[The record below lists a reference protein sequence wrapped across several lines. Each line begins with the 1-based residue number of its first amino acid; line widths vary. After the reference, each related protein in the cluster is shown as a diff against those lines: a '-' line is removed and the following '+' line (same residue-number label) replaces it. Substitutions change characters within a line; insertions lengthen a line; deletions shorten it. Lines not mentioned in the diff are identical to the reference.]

1 MQFGKDMVLRLL
13 IVDDSVEAAEAIV
26 SALRNSGIAVRPTR
40 PENEQELSALILQ
53 HPPDLVLA
61 ARNSRNI
68 SLLKLMQSVD
78 ASGKDLPVLVL
89 MEAVD
94 EAAVLGV
101 MEIGARGIVL
111 RSNISHL
118 QNVVRAEWSDL
129 EARRSL
135 RRLEAQVRETERR
148 CDALIDSS
156 RDPIAY
162 IHEGMHIRANA
173 AYLEIFGFESFEDIE
188 GMSLLDLVAPGQ
200 VDGFKQLLKQLSK
213 GETPPPSYETQ
224 ARALDG
230 NAFPAVMEFT
240 AATYEGEQC
249 LQVVL
254 RRQEIDPELARE
266 VEALRQ
272 RDQVTGLLNRA
283 TFLRALED
291 AVADAAQ
298 NSAHH
303 GLLLIEPD
311 HYNQLLQ
318 EIGLDQA
325 DQLIKACGERLREA
339 IGPDDIAARFGEHQ
353 FAVLTLH
360 SDHSHTSG
368 LGDKLREAFSA
379 QVLETDHLSLSA
391 TASVG
396 GVQIGEKI
404 ASVTAVLGKAAQCL
418 QSASDIGGN
427 RIELFDPGAADRA
440 EEERIAA
447 WVARI
452 RDALD
457 ADRFVMNYQ
466 PLINLHGEP
475 IEMYEAYLRMQNLG
489 TGTDEGGGELV
500 QPLSFLQVAEE
511 HGLLWEIDRW
521 VVGRAIQVIGERMRQ
536 GRRTTLL
543 VKITQASLQD
553 ESLQQHIVELLAKHG
568 ADGKLLVLQL
578 PESKVFTNL
587 RAAQEFQSRI
597 YHYGVR
603 VGLEQFGAGL
613 NSFQLL
619 THFDAAF
626 LKIDRSYMEDL
637 TSNPDH
643 QQRVR
648 EIAEK
653 ARELGRQTIAEFV
666 QDAASMSLLFAAGI
680 DYAQG
685 HFLAAAG
692 PDMDYDFQ

>member
-61 ARNSRNI
+61 ARNSRNV

-94 EAAVLGV
+94 EAALLGV
-101 MEIGARGIVL
+101 MEIGARGVVL
-111 RSNISHL
+111 RSNITHL

-129 EARRSL
+129 EGRRSL

-173 AYLEIFGFESFEDIE
+173 AYLEIFGFESFEEIE
-188 GMSLLDLVAPGQ
+188 GMSLLDLVAPNQ
-200 VDGFKQLLKQLSK
+200 VDGFKHLLKQLSK
-213 GETPPPSYETQ
+213 GEAPPPSYETQ

-283 TFLRALED
+283 TFLRSLED

-303 GLLLIEPD
+303 GLLLLEPD

-325 DQLIKACGERLREA
+325 DQLIKACGERLRSA

-360 SDHSHTSG
+360 SDHSHTSS
-368 LGDKLREAFSA
+368 LAEKLRASFSA
-379 QVLETDHLSLSA
+379 NVLETDHLSLSA
-391 TASVG
+391 SASVG

-457 ADRFVMNYQ
+457 TDRFVMNYQ

-475 IEMYEAYLRMQNLG
+475 IEMYEAYLRMQG
-489 TGTDEGGGELV
+489 MGPDDGGELV
-500 QPLSFLQVAEE
+500 QPLSFLQIAEE

-521 VVGRAIQVIGERMRQ
+521 VVSKAIQVIGERMRQ

-553 ESLQQHIVELLAKHG
+553 ESLQQHMVEQLAKHG

-587 RAAQEFQSRI
+587 RAAQEFQSRV

-619 THFDAAF
+619 NHFDAAF

-637 TSNPDH
+637 TANPDH

>member
-1 MQFGKDMVLRLL
+1 
-13 IVDDSVEAAEAIV
+13 
-26 SALRNSGIAVRPTR
+26 
-40 PENEQELSALILQ
+40 
-53 HPPDLVLA
+53 
-61 ARNSRNI
+61 
-68 SLLKLMQSVD
+68 
-78 ASGKDLPVLVL
+78 
-89 MEAVD
+89 
-94 EAAVLGV
+94 
-101 MEIGARGIVL
+101 
-111 RSNISHL
+111 
-118 QNVVRAEWSDL
+118 
-129 EARRSL
+129 
-135 RRLEAQVRETERR
+135 
-148 CDALIDSS
+148 
-156 RDPIAY
+156 
-162 IHEGMHIRANA
+162 
-173 AYLEIFGFESFEDIE
+173 
-188 GMSLLDLVAPGQ
+188 
-200 VDGFKQLLKQLSK
+200 
-213 GETPPPSYETQ
+213 
-224 ARALDG
+224 
-230 NAFPAVMEFT
+230 
-240 AATYEGEQC
+240 
-249 LQVVL
+249 
-254 RRQEIDPELARE
+254 
-266 VEALRQ
+266 
-272 RDQVTGLLNRA
+272 
-283 TFLRALED
+283 
-291 AVADAAQ
+291 
-298 NSAHH
+298 
-303 GLLLIEPD
+303 
-311 HYNQLLQ
+311 LLQ

-325 DQLIKACGERLREA
+325 DQLIAACGERLRTA
-339 IGPDDIAARFGEHQ
+339 IGAEDIVARFGEHQ
-353 FAVLTLH
+353 FAVLTRH
-360 SDHSHTSG
+360 SDHSHTQTLAEG
-368 LGDKLREAFSA
+368 IRAAFADHVVEAGQLA
-379 QVLETDHLSLSA
+379 LSA

-404 ASVTAVLGKAAQCL
+404 ASVTAVLGKASQCL

-475 IEMYEAYLRMQNLG
+475 LEMYEAYLRMQAPG
-489 TGTDEGGGELV
+489 AEESGELV
-500 QPLSFLQVAEE
+500 QPLSFLQIAEE

-521 VVGRAIQVIGERMRQ
+521 VVGKAIQIIGERMRQ

-553 ESLQQHIVELLAKHG
+553 ESLQQHVVEQLAKHG

-597 YHYGVR
+597 YQYGVR

-619 THFDAAF
+619 NHFDAAF
-626 LKIDRSYMEDL
+626 LKIDRGYMEEL

-648 EIAEK
+648 EIADK

-666 QDAASMSLLFAAGI
+666 QDAASMSFLFAAGI

-692 PDMDYDFQ
+692 PEMDYEFQ

>member
-118 QNVVRAEWSDL
+118 QNVVRAEWADL

-188 GMSLLDLVAPGQ
+188 GMSLLDLVAPSQ

-213 GETPPPSYETQ
+213 GETPPPTYETQ

-254 RRQEIDPELARE
+254 RRQEVDPELARE

-339 IGPDDIAARFGEHQ
+339 IGPDDVAARFGEHQ

-360 SDHSHTSG
+360 SDHSHTSS

-379 QVLETDHLSLSA
+379 RVLETDHLSLSA

-489 TGTDEGGGELV
+489 PGTDEGGGELV

>member
-26 SALRNSGIAVRPTR
+26 STLRNSGIAVRPTR
-40 PENEQELSALILQ
+40 PENEQELGALILQ

-89 MEAVD
+89 MDGVD
-94 EAAVLGV
+94 DASLLGAL
-101 MEIGARGIVL
+101 EIGARGVVL
-111 RSNISHL
+111 RSNITHL
-118 QNVVRAEWSDL
+118 QNVVRAEWADL

-188 GMSLLDLVAPGQ
+188 GMSLLDLVAPSQ
-200 VDGFKQLLKQLSK
+200 VEGFKHLLKQLSK
-213 GETPPPSYETQ
+213 GEAPPPNYETQ

-283 TFLRALED
+283 TFLRSLED

-339 IGPDDIAARFGEHQ
+339 IGPDDVAARFGEHQ

-360 SDHSHTSG
+360 SDHSHTSA
-368 LGDKLREAFSA
+368 LAERLRETFA
-379 QVLETDHLSLSA
+379 QRVLETDHLSLSA

-418 QSASDIGGN
+418 QSANDIGGN

-466 PLINLHGEP
+466 PLINMHGEP
-475 IEMYEAYLRMQNLG
+475 IEMYEAYLRMQSLG
-489 TGTDEGGGELV
+489 PDDGSELV
-500 QPLSFLQVAEE
+500 QPLSFLQIAEE

-521 VVGRAIQVIGERMRQ
+521 VVGKAIQVIGERMRQ
-536 GRRTTLL
+536 GRPTTLL

-553 ESLQQHIVELLAKHG
+553 ESLQQHIVEQLAKHG

-578 PESKVFTNL
+578 SESKVFTNL

-619 THFDAAF
+619 THFEAAF
-626 LKIDRSYMEDL
+626 LKIDRSYMEDI

-653 ARELGRQTIAEFV
+653 ARELGRQTVAEFV
-666 QDAASMSLLFAAGI
+666 QDAASMSFLFAAGI

-692 PDMDYDFQ
+692 PEMDYDFQ

>member
-40 PENEQELSALILQ
+40 PENEQELTALILQ

-61 ARNSRNI
+61 ARNSRNV
-68 SLLKLMQSVD
+68 SMHKLMQSVD

-89 MEAVD
+89 METVD
-94 EAAVLGV
+94 EAALLAV
-101 MEIGARGIVL
+101 MEIGARGVVL
-111 RSNISHL
+111 RSNIVHL
-118 QNVVRAEWSDL
+118 QNVVRAEWADL

-213 GETPPPSYETQ
+213 GDAPPPSYETQ

-266 VEALRQ
+266 VEAMRQ
-272 RDQVTGLLNRA
+272 RDQVTGLFNRA
-283 TFLRALED
+283 TFLRSLED

-339 IGPDDIAARFGEHQ
+339 IGPDDVAARFGEHQ

-360 SDHSHTSG
+360 SDHSHTSE
-368 LGDKLREAFSA
+368 LADKLREAFA
-379 QVLETDHLSLSA
+379 GRVLETDHLSLSA

-404 ASVTAVLGKAAQCL
+404 ASVTAVLGKASQCL

-427 RIELFDPGAADRA
+427 RTELFDPGAVDRA

-475 IEMYEAYLRMQNLG
+475 IEMYEAYLRMQSLG
-489 TGTDEGGGELV
+489 PDDSSELV
-500 QPLSFLQVAEE
+500 QPLSFLQIAEE

-521 VVGRAIQVIGERMRQ
+521 VVGKAIQVIGERMRQ
-536 GRRTTLL
+536 GRQTTLL

-553 ESLQQHIVELLAKHG
+553 ESLQQHIVEQLAKHG

-578 PESKVFTNL
+578 SESKVFTNL
-587 RAAQEFQSRI
+587 RAAQEFQSRV

-653 ARELGRQTIAEFV
+653 ARELGRQTVAEFV

-692 PDMDYDFQ
+692 PEMDYDFQ

>member
-118 QNVVRAEWSDL
+118 QNVVRAEWADL
-129 EARRSL
+129 EGRRSL

-254 RRQEIDPELARE
+254 RRQEVDPELARE

-283 TFLRALED
+283 TFLRSLED

-360 SDHSHTSG
+360 SDHSHTSS

-379 QVLETDHLSLSA
+379 RVLETDHLSLSA

-489 TGTDEGGGELV
+489 PGIDEGGGELI

>member
-26 SALRNSGIAVRPTR
+26 SGLRNSGIAVRPTR
-40 PENEQELSALILQ
+40 PENEQEVAALILQ

-61 ARNSRNI
+61 ARNSRNV
-68 SLLKLMQSVD
+68 SLAKLMQSVD

-89 MEAVD
+89 LESID
-94 EAAVLGV
+94 DAALLGAL
-101 MEIGARGIVL
+101 EIGARGVVL
-111 RSNISHL
+111 RSNVAHV
-118 QNVVRAEWSDL
+118 QNAVRAEWADL

-188 GMSLLDLVAPGQ
+188 GMSLLDLVAPSQ

-213 GETPPPSYETQ
+213 GEAPPPSYETQ

-240 AATYEGEQC
+240 AATYEGEHC

-291 AVADAAQ
+291 AVSDAAQ

-303 GLLLIEPD
+303 GLLLLEPD

-325 DQLIKACGERLREA
+325 DQLIAACGERLRAA

-353 FAVLTLH
+353 FAVLTRH
-360 SDHSHTSG
+360 SDHMHTSNLAEG
-368 LGDKLREAFSA
+368 IRAAFA
-379 QVLETDHLSLSA
+379 DHVLETDSLSLSA

-404 ASVTAVLGKAAQCL
+404 ASITAVLGKASQCL
-418 QSASDIGGN
+418 QSASDVGGN
-427 RIELFDPGAADRA
+427 RTELFDPGAADRA

-447 WVARI
+447 WVGRI

-475 IEMYEAYLRMQNLG
+475 MEMYEAYLRMQNSPSG
-489 TGTDEGGGELV
+489 EVGGELV
-500 QPLSFLQVAEE
+500 QPLSFLQIAEE

-521 VVGRAIQVIGERMRQ
+521 VVGKAIQVIGERMRQ

-553 ESLQQHIVELLAKHG
+553 ESLIQHVVEQLAKYG

-587 RAAQEFQSRI
+587 RAAQELQSRI
-597 YHYGVR
+597 SQYGVR

-619 THFDAAF
+619 NHFDAAF
-626 LKIDRSYMEDL
+626 LKIDRGYMIDL

-666 QDAASMSLLFAAGI
+666 QDAASMSLLFGAGI

>member
-1 MQFGKDMVLRLL
+1 MQFGKDMSLRLV

-26 SALRNSGIAVRPTR
+26 SGLRNSGIAVRPSR
-40 PENEQELSALILQ
+40 PESEDDLKALITQ
-53 HPPDLVLA
+53 QPPDLVLA
-61 ARNSRNI
+61 ARSAHTVP
-68 SLLKLMQSVD
+68 LEKVMQVVD
-78 ASGKDLPVLVL
+78 ATGKDLPVLVL
-89 MEAVD
+89 INQLDDSRLLQAMQ
-94 EAAVLGV
+94 L
-101 MEIGARGIVL
+101 GARGVVL
-111 RSNISHL
+111 REHMDHV
-118 QNVVRAEWSDL
+118 QNTVRAEWADL

-213 GETPPPSYETQ
+213 GDAPPPSYETQ

-266 VEALRQ
+266 VEAMRQ
-272 RDQVTGLLNRA
+272 RDQVTGLFNRA
-283 TFLRALED
+283 TFLRSLED

-339 IGPDDIAARFGEHQ
+339 IGPDDVAARFGEHQ

-360 SDHSHTSG
+360 SDHSHTSE
-368 LGDKLREAFSA
+368 LADKLREAFA
-379 QVLETDHLSLSA
+379 GRVLETDHLSLSA

-404 ASVTAVLGKAAQCL
+404 ASVTAVLGKASQCL

-427 RIELFDPGAADRA
+427 RTELFDPGAVDRA

-475 IEMYEAYLRMQNLG
+475 IEMYEAYLRMQ
-489 TGTDEGGGELV
+489 
-500 QPLSFLQVAEE
+500 
-511 HGLLWEIDRW
+511 
-521 VVGRAIQVIGERMRQ
+521 
-536 GRRTTLL
+536 
-543 VKITQASLQD
+543 SL
-553 ESLQQHIVELLAKHG
+553 
-568 ADGKLLVLQL
+568 
-578 PESKVFTNL
+578 
-587 RAAQEFQSRI
+587 
-597 YHYGVR
+597 
-603 VGLEQFGAGL
+603 
-613 NSFQLL
+613 
-619 THFDAAF
+619 
-626 LKIDRSYMEDL
+626 
-637 TSNPDH
+637 
-643 QQRVR
+643 
-648 EIAEK
+648 
-653 ARELGRQTIAEFV
+653 
-666 QDAASMSLLFAAGI
+666 
-680 DYAQG
+680 
-685 HFLAAAG
+685 G
-692 PDMDYDFQ
+692 PD